1 MGTFIF
7 KCYKMEQQAQ
17 LSAFV
22 QENPQPCAAP
32 TLVLDASE
40 VDNAVLSRLIGEV
53 QTEKE
58 NHLHAYNRQH
68 NRHNRGR

>member
-1 MGTFIF
+1 
-7 KCYKMEQQAQ
+7 MEQQTQ
-17 LSAFV
+17 PSAFG
-22 QENPQPCAAP
+22 QEDPQSCAAHA
-32 TLVLDASE
+32 LVLNASE

-53 QTEKE
+53 QSEKE